1 MSYQYSLELTN
12 KWTKKQIHHDNK
24 LFKKRSSV
32 TASKVGDGLDPPS
45 KKKKQDNKK
54 RNKEYGYCEAN
65 ISEEI
70 EKMKDSEA
78 GKWRIINKLKVSYTI
93 ITRDWEYR
101 NKK

>member
-45 KKKKQDNKK
+45 KKKKQDKKK
-54 RNKEYGYCEAN
+54 RNKEYGYCVAN
-65 ISEEI
+65 ISEVNK
-70 EKMKDSEA
+70 KMKDSEA
-78 GKWRIINKLKVSYTI
+78 EKWRIFNKLLHNHHKI
-93 ITRDWEYR
+93 LGIGR
-101 NKK
+101 